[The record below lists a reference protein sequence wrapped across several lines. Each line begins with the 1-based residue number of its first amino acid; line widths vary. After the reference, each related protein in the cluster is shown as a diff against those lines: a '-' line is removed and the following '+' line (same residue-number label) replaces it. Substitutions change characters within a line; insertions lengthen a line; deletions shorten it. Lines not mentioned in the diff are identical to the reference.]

1 MPEDKN
7 EQTSEKYYIIGK
19 EDEWTEFKKTTA
31 ELREGIISIAT
42 ILNKHGKGTLYFGV
56 KKRWYRY
63 RTSGQ

>member
-31 ELREGIISIAT
+31 ELLTLGLQAT
-42 ILNKHGKGTLYFGV
+42 
-56 KKRWYRY
+56 
-63 RTSGQ
+63 